1 MPRLSQHG
9 IVYTARMAAQRKAR
23 TDRHAGLPLPEQ
35 RRSTSD
41 RVSHLV
47 VPGNPDD
54 AIRLLQSWREG
65 GEADGREQQETWEF
79 LKRALDED
87 RPSHRKLF
95 P

>member
-1 MPRLSQHG
+1 M
-9 IVYTARMAAQRKAR
+9 VTQRKAKL
-23 TDRHAGLPLPEQ
+23 DPGGALPLPKGHPPG
-35 RRSTSD
+35 SD

-47 VPGNPDD
+47 VPGNRDE

-65 GEADGREQQETWEF
+65 DEEDRREQEETWEF
-79 LKRALDED
+79 LRRALDED

>member
-1 MPRLSQHG
+1 M
-9 IVYTARMAAQRKAR
+9 
-23 TDRHAGLPLPEQ
+23 
-35 RRSTSD
+35 SD
-41 RVSHLV
+41 GVSHLV
-47 VPGNPDD
+47 VPGNRDA

-65 GEADGREQQETWEF
+65 DKEDRREQQETWEF